1 MIKRIFQ
8 HSFFVFSFLVFVAC
22 GSKEKASRKP
32 LEGKKAEYLL
42 SQMKANEFD
51 FNTFSAKAEF
61 SMEQGG
67 KKNSFK
73 ATIRIKKD
81 SIIWISITPL
91 LGIELGRVMI
101 TQDSVKV
108 INRLAKEYFVGDFR
122 YIENRFNIKPE
133 YDLMQA
139 LLLGNSIQF
148 VSDEK
153 LKFAIDKEFYYLG
166 NLKKR
171 KAKKADDKP
180 KKIEKE
186 EDEVVSLWLDQNT
199 FKVREFLLSDIAAD
213 RFLTGAYDGHT
224 QVESQWLPRD
234 LHFDIQSKDP
244 AVLDI
249 EYSRVYLNKSLNFAF
264 NISSKYEQVYY

>member
-1 MIKRIFQ
+1 MRI
-8 HSFFVFSFLVFVAC
+8 SALKYISVALSLLFLLAC

-32 LEGKKAEYLL
+32 LEGNNADYLL
-42 SQMKANEFD
+42 KQMKANEFD
-51 FNTFSAKAEF
+51 FDTFSAKAEF
-61 SMEQGG
+61 SMQQDG

-73 ATIRIKKD
+73 ANIRIKKD
-81 SIIWISITPL
+81 SLIWISITPL

-101 TQDSVKV
+101 TQDTVKV
-108 INRLAKEYFVGDFR
+108 INRIAKEYFVGDFR

-148 VSDEK
+148 VPDEK
-153 LKFAIDKEFYYLG
+153 LKFGIDKEFYYLG

-171 KAKKADDKP
+171 KAKKADEKP

-199 FKVREFLLSDIAAD
+199 FKVREFLLSDLSAD
-213 RFLTGAYDGHT
+213 RFLTGSYKGHT
-224 QVESQWLPRD
+224 KVEEQWLPRE
-234 LHFDIQSKDP
+234 LHFDIQSDDP
-244 AVLDI
+244 ALLDI

-264 NISSKYEQVYY
+264 NISSKYEQVFY